1 MAQVMK
7 PLDVF
12 SLMGW
17 IEANKEHLRPPISN
31 ETIYKGNDDFIVM
44 VSGGPNTR
52 KDYHYNETEELFF
65 QLKGDIEV
73 GLYVDGEHKTV
84 HIREGEMFLCPRKVP
99 HQPRRFENTYGL
111 IIEKHRLPDEKDGFM
126 YFCES
131 CGELLYENYFDLK
144 DIVKQLPMIQDRFYS
159 SEELRTCKNCGD
171 VMAPP
176 PNWNQSVEAMSQDN
190 PFADDPFKA
199 EA

>member
-31 ETIYKGNDDFIVM
+31 QTIYKGNDDFIVM

-52 KDYHYNETEELFF
+52 KDYHYNETEELFL

-73 GLYVDGEHKTV
+73 GLYIDGEHKTV
-84 HIREGEMFLCPRKVP
+84 HVREGEMFLCPPKVP
-99 HQPRRFENTYGL
+99 HQPRRFANTYGL
-111 IIEKHRLPDEKDGFM
+111 IIEKYRQPHEKDAFM

-131 CGELLYENYFDLK
+131 CGDLLYESYFDLK
-144 DIVKQLPMIQDRFYS
+144 DIVKQLPMIQDTFYS

-171 VMAPP
+171 VMELP
-176 PNWNQSVEAMSQDN
+176 PNWNQSVQAMSEDN
-190 PFADDPFKA
+190 PFADDPF
-199 EA
+199 